1 MLDIQLNPLL
11 LVLRDGVE
19 KTCALIMTIHS
30 EFELDI

>member
-19 KTCALIMTIHS
+19 KTCALTMTIHS
-30 EFELDI
+30 ELEFNI